1 MRCHESSSDPYI
13 KENGWSGDHEY
24 YSYARQ
30 PRSGQFDGRVYHDD
44 DDMQMYKIWDKQW
57 GSQKKD
63 EEWKYE
69 NEKKEE
75 KPDAPVPAPAKEPTA
90 PAEEEPTPVAKE
102 EETPAAKE
110 EEPTPDAKEEP
121 TPTA

>member
-75 KPDAPVPAPAKEPTA
+75 KPADAKKEEKPKKG
-90 PAEEEPTPVAKE
+90 EQDVAKIE
-102 EETPAAKE
+102 DKVKDIDE
-110 EEPTPDAKEEP
+110 
-121 TPTA
+121 